1 MVKTITARIMIL
13 GMQFR
18 LFNLTFFSTFDQVNL
33 EADFGVFNVST
44 ILRKVNYVALFV
56 DRVVSLYQII
66 QYTFG
71 SD

>member
-1 MVKTITARIMIL
+1 M
-13 GMQFR
+13 
-18 LFNLTFFSTFDQVNL
+18 NL

-44 ILRKVNYVALFV
+44 ILRKVNYVALFI
-56 DRVVSLYQII
+56 DRVISLYQII